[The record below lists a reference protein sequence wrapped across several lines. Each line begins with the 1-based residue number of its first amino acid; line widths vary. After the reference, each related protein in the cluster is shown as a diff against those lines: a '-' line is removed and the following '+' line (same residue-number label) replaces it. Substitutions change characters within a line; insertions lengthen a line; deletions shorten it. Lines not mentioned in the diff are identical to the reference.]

1 MIVVDSRDRE
11 WMRRAIELS
20 RDGWGQTRPNPL
32 VGAVIVA
39 DGQVV
44 GEGFHSRFGGAHA
57 EVEAMRQAGELARG
71 ATLYVTLEPC
81 AHSGKTPPCCGA
93 IVSAGIRRVVY
104 ANADPSPVA
113 GGGASELAAAGL
125 EVTGG
130 VLSRQAAQANAAFLW
145 EHLRKT
151 AFVGLKLAVSLDG
164 RIAERE
170 GVRTDL
176 TGAEARR
183 EVMRLRAAHDAILVG
198 AAPVRVDDPLLTVRE
213 IPAPRVPPLRVVL
226 DTEASLPLSSRLVDT
241 VAEAPVLALVAEDA
255 NPDRVTVLRNAGVDV
270 EMIERDSVGGLNLS
284 VALEVLKERGS
295 SAVLCEGGA
304 RLATS
309 LLSAGQVQRIH
320 WFVAPRILGP
330 DGVAAL
336 SEPVPEQGAWCLAD
350 CRSLGNDVL
359 IEWNHT
365 ALDAV
370 TREI

>member
-1 MIVVDSRDRE
+1 MTVVDSRDRE
-11 WMRRAIELS
+11 WMHRAIELS
-20 RDGWGQTRPNPL
+20 RNGWGQTRPNPL

-44 GEGFHSRFGGAHA
+44 GEGFHSEFGAAHA
-57 EVEAMRQAGELARG
+57 EVEAIRQAGERARG
-71 ATLYVTLEPC
+71 ATLYVSLEPC
-81 AHSGKTPPCCGA
+81 AHSGKTPPCCNA

-104 ANADPSPVA
+104 ANSDPDPVA
-113 GGGASELAAAGL
+113 RGGASELAAAGL
-125 EVTGG
+125 DVSGG
-130 VLSRQAAQANAAFLW
+130 VLSREAAKVNVAFLW
-145 EHLRKT
+145 QHLRKT

-170 GVRTDL
+170 GARTDL
-176 TGAEARR
+176 TGAEARG
-183 EVMRLRAAHDAILVG
+183 EVMRLRAMHDAILVG
-198 AAPVRVDDPLLTVRE
+198 AGTVRVDDPLLTVRD
-213 IPAPRVPPLRVVL
+213 ISAPRVAPLRAVL
-226 DTEASLPLSSRLVDT
+226 DTEARLPLGSRLVDT

-255 NPDRVTVLRNAGVDV
+255 DPDRVAALRNAGVEV
-270 EMIERDSVGGLNLS
+270 ETIVRDPANGLNLS
-284 VALEVLKERGS
+284 VALEVLMNRGR

-309 LLSAGQVQRIH
+309 LLSAGMVQQIH

-336 SEPVPEQGAWCLAD
+336 AEQVAEPGDWCLAD
-350 CRSLGNDVL
+350 CRSLGNDAL